1 MKVRIEA
8 RASPDPPLDAIRLR
22 GVKTHNLKSLDLELP
37 HRKLYCITGVSGS
50 GKSSLAFDTL
60 YAEGQRRYIES
71 VSAYARQFLERMA
84 KPDLESASGIPPAL
98 AIQAKNTITNARST
112 VGTQTEINDHLRVL
126 FARAGR
132 LRCPACQTQVEKY
145 DPSGAAAHLIK
156 KFPSQEARVVFQVV
170 FGKKSPKYLRENLEE
185 LERQGFSGFFH
196 GGAWLDAAALAK
208 KKAVL
213 KEVLV
218 SVDLL
223 KISESNKER
232 LTDSLEQAFRLGRG
246 EAQAWVADK
255 SHSPSKKLEV
265 NGASP
270 GNLSGKENGPNTIQ
284 FPQGGNWGNPDYRN
298 GKEKKSQDGGQ
309 GKVLKFSE
317 KSRCAS
323 CGKSFPEPSP
333 NLFSFNSPL
342 GACPACQG
350 FGRVITVDWDLVVPD
365 GAKSIKDGAIEP
377 WTKASTRWE
386 QGQFLDFCQRKR
398 IPIRMPWKKL
408 KPQVRKWILEGYP
421 GDDFVSV
428 REFFEYMNKRTYK
441 MHVRI
446 FLNRYRR
453 YAPCETC
460 HMTRL
465 KTEALDFRL
474 GREPQ
479 APAEDASNEQHSML
493 SQGKN
498 IAQVQALSIQDLLK
512 FLETL
517 ELTPEEKEKVGP
529 VQTELLNRTR
539 FLKDVGL
546 GYLTLDRM
554 SRTLSGGEVERI
566 HLASSLGSAL
576 VDTLYVLDE
585 PSIGLHERDNQML
598 IALLRKLRDLGNTV
612 VVVEH
617 DRTMIGAADCVIDLG
632 PAGGA
637 KGGELIFQG
646 SVDELKKCPGS
657 VTGEYLSGK
666 RILERHGASSSV
678 VFQSVIPER
687 FNRGSRLDSRFR
699 GNDKPLNHASNH
711 VMRAVRNKRK
721 ITVQGA
727 KAHNLKSINVEIPL
741 GKFTVLTGVSGS
753 GKSTFL
759 YEILYNHFLKF
770 KGRPVS
776 QEELGTV
783 EKLRGF
789 EPLAEMVLIDQ
800 SPLGRSPRSNPA
812 TYMKAFEDIRKIF
825 AATPEARREGFDA
838 GHFSFNV
845 EKGRCPVCEGDGAVK
860 VEMHFLA
867 DIFVPC
873 EECHGKRFKPEVLEI
888 RYQGKPHSP
897 SKESKVNGASPGN
910 LSEKENGGQGKNID
924 EVLNM
929 TVDEVLDFLP
939 ANKGLFEKLA
949 ILQKIGLGY
958 LRLGQPTLTLSG
970 GEAQRLKLA
979 FELSQG
985 SSSPSLY
992 LLDEPTT
999 GLHEDDVRHLIRA
1012 FEELLDRG
1020 HSLLVIEHHLGLIGL
1035 ADHVI
1040 DLGPEGGDQGG
1051 EVMYQGNIPGLMACE
1066 RSYTG
1071 RYLKKYLEKE

>member
-1 MKVRIEA
+1 M
-8 RASPDPPLDAIRLR
+8 DAIRLR
-22 GVKTHNLKSLDLELP
+22 GVKTHNLKNFDLELP

-84 KPDLESASGIPPAL
+84 KPDIESASGIPPAL
-98 AIQAKNTITNARST
+98 AIQAKNSITNARST
-112 VGTQTEINDHLRVL
+112 VGTQTEVNDHLRVL

-132 LRCPACQTQVEKY
+132 LRCPECQTQVEKY
-145 DPSGAAAHLIK
+145 DPSKAAAHLVAE
-156 KFPSQEARVVFQVV
+156 FAGMEARIAFQLML
-170 FGKKSPKYLRENLEE
+170 GKMPRPLKYLRENLEE

-196 GGAWLDAAALAK
+196 GGAWLDAEALVK
-208 KKAVL
+208 KKTSL
-213 KEVLV
+213 NELLV

-223 KISESNKER
+223 KIGLENKER

-246 EAQAWVADK
+246 EVQVWVA
-255 SHSPSKKLEV
+255 
-265 NGASP
+265 G
-270 GNLSGKENGPNTIQ
+270 
-284 FPQGGNWGNPDYRN
+284 R
-298 GKEKKSQDGGQ
+298 
-309 GKVLKFSE
+309 VLKFSE
-317 KSRCAS
+317 KPRCFS
-323 CGKSFPEPSP
+323 CGRVFPEPSP

-342 GACPACQG
+342 GACPSCQG

-365 GAKSIKDGAIEP
+365 GAKSIRDGAIEP

-398 IPIRMPWKKL
+398 IPIRVPWAKL
-408 KPQVRKWILEGYP
+408 KARYRKWILEGYP

-446 FLNRYRR
+446 FLNRYRG
-453 YAPCETC
+453 YAPCKAC

-474 GREPQ
+474 GRETQ
-479 APAEDASNEQHSML
+479 APAEDTSNEQHSML
-493 SQGKN
+493 IQGKSHSPSKELKVNGLPAGQAGASPNTNQFSPRGNWGNPDYPKGKENKSQDSPGNLSRSENGPNTIQFPHRGNWGHPNYHNGKENKSQDGGQGKN
-498 IAQVQALSIQDLLK
+498 IAEVQALSIEELLR

-517 ELTPEEKEKVGP
+517 ELTPEENEKVEP
-529 VQTELLNRTR
+529 VRVELLNRAR

-637 KGGELIFQG
+637 KGGELLFQG
-646 SVDELKKCPGS
+646 NVEELKRCPRS
-657 VTGEYLSGK
+657 VTGEYLAGKRTIVRKARPSVAERHKPHSPSKELKVNGTSPGNLSGK
-666 RILERHGASSSV
+666 ENGG
-678 VFQSVIPER
+678 Q
-687 FNRGSRLDSRFR
+687 G
-699 GNDKPLNHASNH
+699 
-711 VMRAVRNKRK
+711 K
-721 ITVQGA
+721 ITVRGA
-727 KAHNLKSINVEIPL
+727 KAHNLKEIDIDIPL
-741 GKFTVLTGVSGS
+741 GKFTALTGVSGS

-759 YEILYNHFLKF
+759 YEILYNHFLKA

-776 QEELGTV
+776 QEELGSV
-783 EKLRGF
+783 EKIRGF
-789 EPLAEMVLIDQ
+789 EHLTDMVLIDQ

-825 AATPEARREGFDA
+825 AATAEARREGFDA

-888 RYQGKPHSP
+888 RYQ
-897 SKESKVNGASPGN
+897 E
-910 LSEKENGGQGKNID
+910 KNID
-924 EVLNM
+924 QVLNM
-929 TVDEVLDFLP
+929 TVDEALDFLP
-939 ANKGLFEKLA
+939 ASKSLFEKLSV
-949 ILQKIGLGY
+949 LKKIGLGY

-979 FELSQG
+979 FELSSG
-985 SSSPSLY
+985 SSGPSLY

-999 GLHEDDVRHLIRA
+999 GLHEDDVRHLIHA
-1012 FEELLDRG
+1012 FEELLERG
-1020 HSLLVIEHHLGLIGL
+1020 HSLLVIEHHLGVIGL

-1040 DLGPEGGDQGG
+1040 DLGPEGGDKGG
-1051 EVMYQGNIPGLMACE
+1051 EVVYQGSVDGLMECE

-1071 RYLKKYLEKE
+1071 RYLSKYLRATVNDQRAT

>member
-1 MKVRIEA
+1 MR
-8 RASPDPPLDAIRLR
+8 SNPDPPLDAIHLR
-22 GVKTHNLKSLDLELP
+22 GVKTHNLKNFDLELP
-37 HRKLYCITGVSGS
+37 HRRLYVITGVSGS

-98 AIQAKNTITNARST
+98 AIQAKNSITNARST
-112 VGTQTEINDHLRVL
+112 VGTQAEINDHLRVL
-126 FARAGR
+126 FARVGR
-132 LRCPACQTQVEKY
+132 LRCPECQTAVKKY
-145 DPSGAAAHLIK
+145 DPSQTAAHLISE
-156 KFPSQEARVVFQVV
+156 FTGREARIAFQMVL
-170 FGKKSPKYLRENLEE
+170 GKKSPKYLCENLEE

-196 GGAWLDAAALAK
+196 DSAWLDAEALVK

-213 KEVLV
+213 GELLV

-223 KISESNKER
+223 KIDIANRER
-232 LTDSLEQAFRLGRG
+232 LTDSLEQAFRLGHD
-246 EAQAWVADK
+246 EIQVWVD
-255 SHSPSKKLEV
+255 
-265 NGASP
+265 
-270 GNLSGKENGPNTIQ
+270 GKA
-284 FPQGGNWGNPDYRN
+284 
-298 GKEKKSQDGGQ
+298 
-309 GKVLKFSE
+309 LKFSE
-317 KSRCAS
+317 KSRCFS
-323 CGKSFPEPSP
+323 CGRSFPEPSP

-342 GACPACQG
+342 GACPSCQG
-350 FGRVITVDWDLVVPD
+350 FGRVITIDWDLVVPD
-365 GAKSIKDGAIEP
+365 GARSIRDGAIEP
-377 WTKASTRWE
+377 WAKASTRWE
-386 QGQFLDFCQRKR
+386 QGQLLDFCQRKR
-398 IPIRMPWKKL
+398 IPIRVPWIKL
-408 KPQVRKWILEGYP
+408 KSRYRKWILEGYP

-428 REFFEYMNKRTYK
+428 RKFFEYMNKKTYK

-446 FLNRYRR
+446 FLNRYRG

-465 KTEALDFRL
+465 KTEALDFLIR
-474 GREPQ
+474 
-479 APAEDASNEQHSML
+479 
-493 SQGKN
+493 GKN
-498 IAQVQALSIQDLLK
+498 IAEVQALSIEELLK

-517 ELTPEEKEKVGP
+517 ELTPEEKEKAEP
-529 VQTELLNRTR
+529 VQAELLSRVR

-617 DRTMIGAADCVIDLG
+617 DRTMINAADCVIDLG

-637 KGGELIFQG
+637 KGGELVFQG
-646 SVDELKKCPGS
+646 SVEELKRHPGS
-657 VTGEYLSGK
+657 VTGEYLAGK
-666 RILERHGASSSV
+666 RGIERKARLIVPAKHKIV
-678 VFQSVIPER
+678 VR
-687 FNRGSRLDSRFR
+687 
-699 GNDKPLNHASNH
+699 
-711 VMRAVRNKRK
+711 
-721 ITVQGA
+721 GA
-727 KAHNLKSINVEIPL
+727 KAHNLKSIDAEIPI

-759 YEILYNHFLKF
+759 YEILYNHFLKY
-770 KGRPVS
+770 KGCPVS
-776 QEELGTV
+776 REEFGNV
-783 EKLRGF
+783 EKIRGF
-789 EPLAEMVLIDQ
+789 EHLTDMVLIDQ

-812 TYMKAFEDIRKIF
+812 TYMKVFEDIRKIF
-825 AATPEARREGFDA
+825 ATTPEARRRGFDA

-845 EKGRCPVCEGDGAVK
+845 EKGRCPACEGDGAVK

-873 EECHGKRFKPEVLEI
+873 EECRGKRFKSEVLEI
-888 RYQGKPHSP
+888 RY
-897 SKESKVNGASPGN
+897 
-910 LSEKENGGQGKNID
+910 QGKNID

-929 TVDEVLDFLP
+929 TVDEILDFMGHSK
-939 ANKGLFEKLA
+939 NLFGKLSV
-949 ILQKIGLGY
+949 LKKIGLGY

-979 FELSQG
+979 FELSSGG
-985 SSSPSLY
+985 SGPSFY

-1020 HSLLVIEHHLGLIGL
+1020 HSLLVIEHHLGVIRL

-1040 DLGPEGGDQGG
+1040 DLGPEGGDKGG
-1051 EVMYQGNIPGLMACE
+1051 KVVYQGSVAGLMECE
-1066 RSYTG
+1066 CSYTG
-1071 RYLKKYLEKE
+1071 RYLKQYLTGLVARDYPDSRFLL

>member
-1 MKVRIEA
+1 
-8 RASPDPPLDAIRLR
+8 LDAIQLR
-22 GVKTHNLKSLDLELP
+22 GVKTHNLKNFDLNLP
-37 HRKLYCITGVSGS
+37 HRKLYVITGVSGS

-98 AIQAKNTITNARST
+98 AIQAKNSITNARST

-132 LRCPACQTQVEKY
+132 LRCPQCQAPVGKY
-145 DPSGAAAHLIK
+145 DPGKATAYLVREFAGR
-156 KFPSQEARVVFQVV
+156 EARIAFQVTL
-170 FGKKSPKYLRENLEE
+170 GKKSPKYLHENLEE
-185 LERQGFSGFFH
+185 LERQGFSGFFYD
-196 GGAWLDAAALAK
+196 GAWLDAEVLVK

-213 KEVLV
+213 SELWV
-218 SVDLL
+218 SVDIL
-223 KISESNKER
+223 KIDSAHKER

-246 EAQAWVADK
+246 EAQVWMD
-255 SHSPSKKLEV
+255 
-265 NGASP
+265 
-270 GNLSGKENGPNTIQ
+270 
-284 FPQGGNWGNPDYRN
+284 
-298 GKEKKSQDGGQ
+298 

-317 KSRCAS
+317 KSRCFS
-323 CGKSFPEPSP
+323 CGRSFPEPSP

-342 GACPACQG
+342 GACPSCQG
-350 FGRVITVDWDLVVPD
+350 FCRVITVDWDLVVPD

-398 IPIRMPWKKL
+398 IPIRVPWAKL
-408 KPQVRKWILEGYP
+408 KAKYRKWIFEGYP
-421 GDDFVSV
+421 DDDFVSV
-428 REFFEYMNKRTYK
+428 REFFEYMNKKTYK

-446 FLNRYRR
+446 FLNRYRG
-453 YAPCETC
+453 YAPCEIC

-465 KTEALDFRL
+465 KTEALDFL
-474 GREPQ
+474 IQEK
-479 APAEDASNEQHSML
+479 S
-493 SQGKN
+493 
-498 IAQVQALSIQDLLK
+498 IAQVQALTIEEFLK

-517 ELTPEEKEKVGP
+517 ALTPEEKEKVGP
-529 VQTELLNRTR
+529 VQAELLSRAR

-632 PAGGA
+632 LAGGA
-637 KGGELIFQG
+637 GGGELIFQG
-646 SVDELKKCPGS
+646 SVEELKRYPGS
-657 VTGEYLSGK
+657 VTGEYLAGK
-666 RILERHGASSSV
+666 RGIERKARATTLAKHKIV
-678 VFQSVIPER
+678 VR
-687 FNRGSRLDSRFR
+687 
-699 GNDKPLNHASNH
+699 
-711 VMRAVRNKRK
+711 
-721 ITVQGA
+721 GA
-727 KAHNLKSINVEIPL
+727 KAHNLKNIDVEIPL
-741 GKFTVLTGVSGS
+741 GKFTALTGVSGS

-759 YEILYNHFLKF
+759 YDILYNHFLKA

-783 EKLRGF
+783 EKIRGF
-789 EPLAEMVLIDQ
+789 EPLADMVLIDQ

-888 RYQGKPHSP
+888 RYQGK
-897 SKESKVNGASPGN
+897 
-910 LSEKENGGQGKNID
+910 NID

-939 ANKGLFEKLA
+939 AHKGLFEKLSV
-949 ILQKIGLGY
+949 LQRIGLGY
-958 LRLGQPTLTLSG
+958 VRLGQPTLTLSG

-979 FELSQG
+979 FELSAGG
-985 SSSPSLY
+985 SGPSLY

-1020 HSLLVIEHHLGLIGL
+1020 HSLLVIEHHLGVIGL

-1051 EVMYQGNIPGLMACE
+1051 EVVYQGLVAGLVECQ

-1071 RYLKKYLEKE
+1071 QYLKKYLSQG

>member
-1 MKVRIEA
+1 MGLVLATFLEKKIEA
-8 RASPDPPLDAIRLR
+8 RGSPDLPLDAIRLR
-22 GVKTHNLKSLDLELP
+22 GVKTHNLKHFDLELP
-37 HRKLYCITGVSGS
+37 HRKLYVITGVSGS

-71 VSAYARQFLERMA
+71 VSAYARQFLERMP
-84 KPDLESASGIPPAL
+84 KPDVESASGIPPAL

-132 LRCPACQTQVEKY
+132 LRCPECQTRVEKY
-145 DPSGAAAHLIK
+145 DPSSAAAYLITN
-156 KFPSQEARVVFQVV
+156 FTGQEARVAFQVTL
-170 FGKKSPKYLRENLEE
+170 GKKSPKYLRENLEE

-196 GGAWLDAAALAK
+196 QGAWLDAAALVK

-213 KEVLV
+213 RELLV

-223 KISESNKER
+223 KIDRVHKER

-246 EAQAWVADK
+246 EAQAWVAGK
-255 SHSPSKKLEV
+255 SHSPSKELRA

-270 GNLSGKENGPNTIQ
+270 GNLSGKENG
-284 FPQGGNWGNPDYRN
+284 
-298 GKEKKSQDGGQ
+298 GQ
-309 GKVLKFSE
+309 GKVLRFSE
-317 KSRCAS
+317 KARCFS
-323 CGKSFPEPSP
+323 CGRSFPEPSP

-342 GACPACQG
+342 GACPSCQG

-365 GAKSIKDGAIEP
+365 GTRSIKDGAIEP

-398 IPIRMPWKKL
+398 ISIRVPWMKL

-446 FLNRYRR
+446 FLNRYRG
-453 YAPCETC
+453 YTPCGTC
-460 HMTRL
+460 HVTRL

-479 APAEDASNEQHSML
+479 ALDEDASKEQHSML
-493 SQGKN
+493 IREKN

-517 ELTPEEKEKVGP
+517 ELTPEEKEKVAP
-529 VQTELLNRTR
+529 VQSELLSRTR

-598 IALLRKLRDLGNTV
+598 IELLRKLRDLGNTV

-617 DRTMIGAADCVIDLG
+617 DRTMIGAADCVVDLG
-632 PAGGA
+632 PSGGA

-646 SVDELKKCPGS
+646 SVEDLKRHPGS
-657 VTGEYLSGK
+657 ITGEYLAGK
-666 RILERHGASSSV
+666 RGIERKPRATVPAKHKPHSPSKELNVNGTSPGNLSRKENGSQDKIL
-678 VFQSVIPER
+678 
-687 FNRGSRLDSRFR
+687 
-699 GNDKPLNHASNH
+699 
-711 VMRAVRNKRK
+711 
-721 ITVQGA
+721 VQGA
-727 KAHNLKSINVEIPL
+727 KAHNLKNIHAEIPL

-776 QEELGTV
+776 REELGSV
-783 EKLRGF
+783 ERIRGF
-789 EPLAEMVLIDQ
+789 EPLADMVLIDQ

-825 AATPEARREGFDA
+825 AATSEARREGFDA

-888 RYQGKPHSP
+888 RYQGK
-897 SKESKVNGASPGN
+897 
-910 LSEKENGGQGKNID
+910 NID

-939 ANKGLFEKLA
+939 ANKGLFEKLS
-949 ILQKIGLGY
+949 ILKKIGLGY

-979 FELSQG
+979 FELSSG
-985 SSSPSLY
+985 SSEPSLY

-999 GLHEDDVRHLIRA
+999 GLHEDDVRHLIQA

-1020 HSLLVIEHHLGLIGL
+1020 HSLLVIEHHLGVIRL

-1051 EVMYQGNIPGLMACE
+1051 EVVYQGSVAGLMECE

-1071 RYLKKYLEKE
+1071 KYLSKYLGARVKDQRAT

>member
-1 MKVRIEA
+1 MGRVLATFQEKKKEA
-8 RASPDPPLDAIRLR
+8 RTSPDLPLDAILLR
-22 GVKTHNLKSLDLELP
+22 GVKTHNLKNFDLNLP
-37 HRKLYCITGVSGS
+37 HRKLYVITGVSGS

-84 KPDLESASGIPPAL
+84 KPDIESAAGIPPAL
-98 AIQAKNTITNARST
+98 AIQAKNSITNARST

-132 LRCPACQTQVEKY
+132 LRCPDCDLSVEKY
-145 DPSGAAAHLIK
+145 DPGKVACRLLSE
-156 KFPSQEARVVFQVV
+156 FPGEEARIAFKIPL
-170 FGKKSPKYLRENLEE
+170 GKTSLKYLRENLEE
-185 LERQGFSGFFH
+185 LERQGFSEFFH
-196 GGAWLDAAALAK
+196 DGAWSEA
-208 KKAVL
+208 AVL
-213 KEVLV
+213 IKAKIVPKEILA
-218 SVDLL
+218 SVDLV
-223 KISESNKER
+223 KISGAQKER

-246 EAQAWVADK
+246 EAQVRVA
-255 SHSPSKKLEV
+255 
-265 NGASP
+265 
-270 GNLSGKENGPNTIQ
+270 
-284 FPQGGNWGNPDYRN
+284 
-298 GKEKKSQDGGQ
+298 
-309 GKVLKFSE
+309 GKVLEFSE
-317 KSRCAS
+317 KLRCAS
-323 CGKSFPEPSP
+323 CSRTFLEPTA

-342 GACPACQG
+342 GACPTCQG
-350 FGRVITVDWDLVVPD
+350 FGRVITIDWDLVVPD
-365 GAKSIKDGAIEP
+365 GSRSIRDGAIEP

-386 QGQFLDFCQRKR
+386 QGQLLDFCQRKR
-398 IPIRMPWKKL
+398 IPIRTPWEKL
-408 KPQVRKWILEGYP
+408 KGQQRKWILEGYK
-421 GDDFVSV
+421 GDEFASV
-428 REFFEYMNKRTYK
+428 RDFFEYMNKKAYR

-446 FLNRYRR
+446 FLNRYRG
-453 YAPCETC
+453 YAPCGTC

-465 KTEALDFRL
+465 KSEAMDYRI
-474 GREPQ
+474 
-479 APAEDASNEQHSML
+479 
-493 SQGKN
+493 QGKS
-498 IAQVQALSIQDLLK
+498 IAEVQAMSIEELYP
-512 FLETL
+512 FLEKL
-517 ELTPEEKEKVGP
+517 DLTPEEKEKVEP
-529 VQTELLNRTR
+529 VQTELLSRVR
-539 FLKDVGL
+539 FLQEVGL

-576 VDTLYVLDE
+576 MDTLYVLDE

-632 PAGGA
+632 PTGGA
-637 KGGELIFQG
+637 KGGELVFQG
-646 SVDELKKCPGS
+646 SVEELKRHPGS
-657 VTGEYLSGK
+657 VTGEYLAGK
-666 RILERHGASSSV
+666 RTLERKIRSGGV
-678 VFQSVIPER
+678 GE
-687 FNRGSRLDSRFR
+687 N
-699 GNDKPLNHASNH
+699 
-711 VMRAVRNKRK
+711 RK
-721 ITVQGA
+721 IVIRGA
-727 KAHNLKSINVEIPL
+727 KAHNLKSIDVEIPL

-759 YEILYNHFLKF
+759 YEILYNHFLKS

-783 EKLRGF
+783 KSVRGF
-789 EPLAEMVLIDQ
+789 QSLTDMVLIDQ

-873 EECHGKRFKPEVLEI
+873 EECRGKRFKPEVLEVH
-888 RYQGKPHSP
+888 Y
-897 SKESKVNGASPGN
+897 
-910 LSEKENGGQGKNID
+910 QGKNID

-929 TVDEVLDFLP
+929 TVEEALDFLGHSKSLV
-939 ANKGLFEKLA
+939 AKLS
-949 ILQKIGLGY
+949 ILKKIGLGY

-979 FELSQG
+979 FELSAG
-985 SSSPSLY
+985 SSGPSLY

-1020 HSLLVIEHHLGLIGL
+1020 HSLLVIEHHLGLIRL

-1040 DLGPEGGDQGG
+1040 DLGPEGGDKGG
-1051 EVMYQGNIPGLMACE
+1051 EVVYQGDIAGLVACE

-1071 RYLKKYLEKE
+1071 RYLSKYIGGSGLVEKSP

>member
-1 MKVRIEA
+1 M
-8 RASPDPPLDAIRLR
+8 DAIRLR
-22 GVKTHNLKSLDLELP
+22 GVKTHNLKNFDLELP

-84 KPDLESASGIPPAL
+84 KPDIESASGIPPAL

-132 LRCPACQTQVEKY
+132 LICPACEAPVEKY
-145 DPSGAAAHLIK
+145 DPAKTAGCLLSG
-156 KFPSQEARVVFQVV
+156 FSGEEARIAFKVTL
-170 FGKKSPKYLRENLEE
+170 GKKSAKYLRQNLEE
-185 LERQGFSGFFH
+185 LERQGFGEFFH
-196 GGAWLDAAALAK
+196 RGAWMNAARFLGSK
-208 KKAVL
+208 VVPGEL
-213 KEVLV
+213 LV
-218 SVDLL
+218 SVDLV
-223 KISESNKER
+223 KIADAQKER

-246 EAQAWVADK
+246 EAQVHLA
-255 SHSPSKKLEV
+255 
-265 NGASP
+265 
-270 GNLSGKENGPNTIQ
+270 GKT
-284 FPQGGNWGNPDYRN
+284 
-298 GKEKKSQDGGQ
+298 
-309 GKVLKFSE
+309 LKFSE
-317 KSRCAS
+317 KARCFS
-323 CGKSFPEPSP
+323 CGRSFPEPSP

-342 GACPACQG
+342 GACPVCQG
-350 FGRVITVDWDLVVPD
+350 FGRVITVDPELVVPD
-365 GAKSIKDGAIEP
+365 GSKSIRDGAIEP

-386 QGQFLDFCQRKR
+386 QGQFLDFCLRKR
-398 IPIRMPWKKL
+398 IPIRVPWEKL
-408 KPQVRKWILEGYP
+408 KPLYRQWIFEGYP

-428 REFFEYMNKRTYK
+428 REFFEYMNKRAYK

-446 FLNRYRR
+446 FLNRYRG

-460 HMTRL
+460 RMTRL

-479 APAEDASNEQHSML
+479 APAEDVSNEQHSML
-493 SQGKN
+493 IEGKSHSPSKELKVNGTSPGNLSRSENGGQGKN
-498 IAQVQALSIQDLLK
+498 IAQVQALSLSELLQ

-517 ELTPEEKEKVGP
+517 GLTLEEKEKVEP
-529 VQTELLNRTR
+529 VLEELLSRLR

-585 PSIGLHERDNQML
+585 PSIGLHERDNQRL

-632 PAGGA
+632 PSGGA
-637 KGGELIFQG
+637 KGGELLFQG
-646 SVDELKKCPGS
+646 SVEDLKRHPGS
-657 VTGEYLSGK
+657 VTGEYLAGK
-666 RILERHGASSSV
+666 RTLERKSGDTH
-678 VFQSVIPER
+678 FLKKNECPRLKYKIVIR
-687 FNRGSRLDSRFR
+687 
-699 GNDKPLNHASNH
+699 
-711 VMRAVRNKRK
+711 
-721 ITVQGA
+721 GA
-727 KAHNLKSINVEIPL
+727 KAHNLKNIDVEIPL

-759 YEILYNHFLKF
+759 YDILYNHFLKF

-776 QEELGTV
+776 KEELGTV
-783 EKLRGF
+783 KKILGF
-789 EPLAEMVLIDQ
+789 EPLADMVLIDQ
-800 SPLGRSPRSNPA
+800 APLGRSPRSNPA

-888 RYQGKPHSP
+888 RYQGK
-897 SKESKVNGASPGN
+897 
-910 LSEKENGGQGKNID
+910 NID

-939 ANKGLFEKLA
+939 ASKHLFEKLS
-949 ILQKIGLGY
+949 ILKKIGLGY

-979 FELSQG
+979 FELSQRSAG
-985 SSSPSLY
+985 PSLY

-999 GLHEDDVRHLIRA
+999 GLHEDDLRHLIRA

-1020 HSLLVIEHHLGLIGL
+1020 HSLLVIEHHLGVIGL

-1051 EVMYQGNIPGLMACE
+1051 EVVYQGDISGLMACE

-1071 RYLKKYLEKE
+1071 RYLKPYLSAKDKAQGSK

>member
-1 MKVRIEA
+1 M
-8 RASPDPPLDAIRLR
+8 DAIRLR
-22 GVKTHNLKSLDLELP
+22 GVKTHNLKNLDLELP
-37 HRKLYCITGVSGS
+37 HRKLYVITGVSGS

-71 VSAYARQFLERMA
+71 VSAYARQFLERME

-98 AIQAKNTITNARST
+98 AIQAKNTVTNARST

-126 FARAGR
+126 FTRAGR
-132 LRCPACQTQVEKY
+132 LQCPACKIPVTRF
-145 DPSGAAAHLIK
+145 DPAKAAAYLIE
-156 KFPSQEARVVFQVV
+156 KFPGKEARIAFQVML
-170 FGKKSPKYLRENLEE
+170 GKRTALYLRENLEE
-185 LERQGFSGFFH
+185 LERQGFSDFLYD
-196 GGAWLDAAALAK
+196 GAWVGSAAL
-208 KKAVL
+208 L
-213 KEVLV
+213 KQKSVVKELSV
-218 SVDLL
+218 SVDR
-223 KISESNKER
+223 IRIGESNKER
-232 LTDSLEQAFRLGRG
+232 LTDSFEQAFRLGRG
-246 EAQAWVADK
+246 EARVWVGEE
-255 SHSPSKKLEV
+255 S
-265 NGASP
+265 
-270 GNLSGKENGPNTIQ
+270 
-284 FPQGGNWGNPDYRN
+284 
-298 GKEKKSQDGGQ
+298 
-309 GKVLKFSE
+309 LKFSE
-317 KSRCAS
+317 KLQCAS

-342 GACPACQG
+342 GACPVCQG

-365 GAKSIKDGAIEP
+365 PSKSIRDGAIEP

-386 QGQFLDFCQRKR
+386 QGQLLDFCGRKR
-398 IPIRMPWKKL
+398 IPIRTPWAKL
-408 KPQVRKWILEGYP
+408 KPQVRQWILEGYE

-428 REFFEYMNKRTYK
+428 RDFFDYMNKKTYK

-446 FLNRYRR
+446 FLNRYRG

-460 HMTRL
+460 RVTRL
-465 KTEALDFRL
+465 KPEALDFL
-474 GREPQ
+474 IQGR
-479 APAEDASNEQHSML
+479 H
-493 SQGKN
+493 
-498 IAQVQALSIQDLLK
+498 IAQVQALSIDEFLK
-512 FLETL
+512 FLESL
-517 ELTPEEKEKVGP
+517 ELTVEEREKVEP
-529 VQTELLNRTR
+529 VQTELLHRAR

-598 IALLRKLRDLGNTV
+598 IALLRKLRDVGNTV
-612 VVVEH
+612 MVVEH

-637 KGGELIFQG
+637 KGGELLFQG
-646 SVDELKKCPGS
+646 SVEELKKCPGS

-666 RILERHGASSSV
+666 RGIDRKL
-678 VFQSVIPER
+678 
-687 FNRGSRLDSRFR
+687 SRALPAKHR
-699 GNDKPLNHASNH
+699 LQ
-711 VMRAVRNKRK
+711 
-721 ITVQGA
+721 VQGA
-727 KAHNLKSINVEIPL
+727 KAHNLKNISTEIPL

-783 EKLRGF
+783 EKIRGL
-789 EPLAEMVLIDQ
+789 EYLSEMALIDQ

-812 TYMKAFEDIRKIF
+812 TYMKAFEDIRKVF
-825 AATPEARREGFDA
+825 ALTPEAKREGFDS
-838 GHFSFNV
+838 GYFSFNV

-888 RYQGKPHSP
+888 RYQGK
-897 SKESKVNGASPGN
+897 
-910 LSEKENGGQGKNID
+910 NID
-924 EVLNM
+924 DVLNM
-929 TVDEVLDFLP
+929 TVDEVLVFLGHS
-939 ANKGLFEKLA
+939 KGLVEKLS

-958 LRLGQPTLTLSG
+958 LKLGQPTLTLSG

-979 FELSQG
+979 YELSLG
-985 SSSPSLY
+985 GTGPSLY

-999 GLHEDDVRHLIRA
+999 GLHEDDVRHLARA

-1020 HSLLVIEHHLGLIGL
+1020 HSLLVIEHHLGLIRL

-1040 DLGPEGGDQGG
+1040 DLGPEGGDRGG
-1051 EVMYQGNIPGLMACE
+1051 EVVYQGSVEGLMECKS
-1066 RSYTG
+1066 SYTG
-1071 RYLKKYLEKE
+1071 RYLKHYLSGWREADGG

>member
-1 MKVRIEA
+1 MDSI
-8 RASPDPPLDAIRLR
+8 LLR
-22 GVKTHNLKSLDLELP
+22 GVKTHNLKDLDLELP
-37 HRKLYCITGVSGS
+37 HRKLYVITGVSCS
-50 GKSSLAFDTL
+50 CKTSLAFDTL

-84 KPDLESASGIPPAL
+84 KPDVASASGIPPAL
-98 AIQAKNTITNARST
+98 AIQAKNAITNARST
-112 VGTQTEINDHLRVL
+112 VGTQTEINEYLRVL
-126 FARAGR
+126 FARIGR
-132 LRCPACQTQVEKY
+132 PRCPDCREQVEKY
-145 DPSGAAAHLIK
+145 DPAKVAARLAA
-156 KFPSQEARVVFQVV
+156 KFPGEEARIAFQMAV
-170 FGKKSPKYLRENLEE
+170 GKSTAKYLRENLEE
-185 LERQGFSGFFH
+185 LERQGFGSFFYD
-196 GGAWLDAAALAK
+196 GAWIDAASLIR
-208 KKAVL
+208 KKAIL
-213 KEVLV
+213 KTLRV
-218 SVDLL
+218 SVDLV
-223 KISESNKER
+223 KITPANKER
-232 LTDSLEQAFRLGRG
+232 LTDSLEQAFRLGRN
-246 EAQAWVADK
+246 EAQVGVAGKD
-255 SHSPSKKLEV
+255 LE
-265 NGASP
+265 
-270 GNLSGKENGPNTIQ
+270 
-284 FPQGGNWGNPDYRN
+284 
-298 GKEKKSQDGGQ
+298 
-309 GKVLKFSE
+309 FSE
-317 KSRCAS
+317 TLRCAS
-323 CGKSFPEPSP
+323 CGRSFPEPTP

-342 GACPACQG
+342 GACSTCQG
-350 FGRVITVDWDLVVPD
+350 FGRVITIDWDLVVPD
-365 GAKSIKDGAIEP
+365 PEKSIREGVIEP

-386 QGQFLDFCQRKR
+386 QGQLLDFCERKR
-398 IPIRMPWKKL
+398 ISVRLPWKDL
-408 KPQVRKWILEGYP
+408 KAQHRKWILEGYE
-421 GDDFVSV
+421 GDEFASV
-428 REFFEYMNKRTYK
+428 RDFFEYMNKKAYR

-446 FLNRYRR
+446 FLNRYRG
-453 YAPCETC
+453 YAPCGTC

-465 KTEALDFRL
+465 KPEAMDFL
-474 GREPQ
+474 VRE
-479 APAEDASNEQHSML
+479 
-493 SQGKN
+493 KN
-498 IAQVQALSIQDLLK
+498 IAQAQALSIEELYP

-517 ELTPEEKEKVGP
+517 EPTAEEKEKVEP
-529 VQTELLNRTR
+529 VLEELLARVR

-617 DRTMIGAADCVIDLG
+617 DRTMIMAADSVIDLG

-646 SVDELKKCPGS
+646 SPEDLKKYPGS
-657 VTGEYLSGK
+657 VTGEYLAGK
-666 RILERHGASSSV
+666 RAITRRVRPAADE
-678 VFQSVIPER
+678 
-687 FNRGSRLDSRFR
+687 SRR
-699 GNDKPLNHASNH
+699 
-711 VMRAVRNKRK
+711 
-721 ITVQGA
+721 ITVRGA
-727 KAHNLKSINVEIPL
+727 TAHNLKEIDVDIPL
-741 GKFTVLTGVSGS
+741 GRFTVLTGVSGS

-783 EKLRGF
+783 KKIRGF
-789 EPLAEMVLIDQ
+789 EPLSDMVLIDQ

-888 RYQGKPHSP
+888 RYQGK
-897 SKESKVNGASPGN
+897 
-910 LSEKENGGQGKNID
+910 NID
-924 EVLNM
+924 QVLAM
-929 TVDEVLDFLP
+929 TVEEVLDFLGHHR
-939 ANKGLFEKLA
+939 GLVEKLS
-949 ILQKIGLGY
+949 ILKKIGLGY

-979 FELSQG
+979 FELLSG
-985 SSSPSLY
+985 TSGPSLY

-999 GLHEDDVRHLIRA
+999 GLHEDDVQHLVRA

-1040 DLGPEGGDQGG
+1040 DLGPEGGDKGG
-1051 EVMYQGNIPGLMACE
+1051 QVVYQGDIAGLVACE
-1066 RSYTG
+1066 ASYTG
-1071 RYLKKYLEKE
+1071 KYLKRYFRETGNG

>member
-1 MKVRIEA
+1 
-8 RASPDPPLDAIRLR
+8 LDAIRLR
-22 GVKTHNLKSLDLELP
+22 GVKTHNLKNLDLSLP
-37 HRKLYCITGVSGS
+37 HRKLYVITGVSGS

-84 KPDLESASGIPPAL
+84 KPDLESASGVPPAL
-98 AIQAKNTITNARST
+98 AIQAKNSITNARST

-132 LRCPACQTQVEKY
+132 LRCPECQVFVEKY
-145 DPSGAAAHLIK
+145 DPAKAAAYLMREFSGK
-156 KFPSQEARVVFQVV
+156 EARVAFQVML
-170 FGKKSPKYLRENLEE
+170 GKKGPKYLRENLEE
-185 LERQGFSGFFH
+185 LERQGFSGFVY
-196 GGAWLDAAALAK
+196 GGAWLDAASFIK
-208 KKAVL
+208 KKVVSNTL
-213 KEVLV
+213 VV

-223 KISESNKER
+223 KIDAAARER

-246 EAQAWVADK
+246 EAQVWVA
-255 SHSPSKKLEV
+255 E
-265 NGASP
+265 
-270 GNLSGKENGPNTIQ
+270 
-284 FPQGGNWGNPDYRN
+284 
-298 GKEKKSQDGGQ
+298 
-309 GKVLKFSE
+309 KVLKFSE
-317 KSRCAS
+317 KSRCFS
-323 CGKSFPEPSP
+323 CERSFPEPSP

-342 GACPACQG
+342 GACPSCQG
-350 FGRVITVDWDLVVPD
+350 FGRVITIDRDLVVPD
-365 GAKSIKDGAIEP
+365 GSKSIRDGAIEP

-398 IPIRMPWKKL
+398 IPIRTQWTEL
-408 KPQVRKWILEGYP
+408 KPQYQKWIFEGYP

-428 REFFEYMNKRTYK
+428 REFFEYMNKKTYK

-446 FLNRYRR
+446 FLNRYRG

-460 HMTRL
+460 HVTRL
-465 KTEALDFRL
+465 KTEALDFL
-474 GREPQ
+474 I
-479 APAEDASNEQHSML
+479 S
-493 SQGKN
+493 GKN
-498 IAQVQALSIQDLLK
+498 IAEVQALSIEELLR
-512 FLETL
+512 FLEGL
-517 ELTPEEKEKVGP
+517 ELTPEERERVEP
-529 VQTELLNRTR
+529 VRAELLSRVR

-617 DRTMIGAADCVIDLG
+617 DRTMISAADCVIDLG

-637 KGGELIFQG
+637 RGGELIFQG
-646 SVDELKKCPGS
+646 SVEELKRHPGS
-657 VTGEYLSGK
+657 VTGEYLAGK
-666 RILERHGASSSV
+666 RRIERKFRRVAPAEHKIV
-678 VFQSVIPER
+678 VC
-687 FNRGSRLDSRFR
+687 
-699 GNDKPLNHASNH
+699 
-711 VMRAVRNKRK
+711 
-721 ITVQGA
+721 GA
-727 KAHNLKSINVEIPL
+727 KAHNLKNIDVEIPL

-759 YEILYNHFLKF
+759 YEILYNHFLKA

-776 QEELGTV
+776 QEELGSV
-783 EKLRGF
+783 KRVRGF
-789 EPLAEMVLIDQ
+789 EHLSEMVLIDQ

-825 AATPEARREGFDA
+825 AATSEARREGFDA

-873 EECHGKRFKPEVLEI
+873 EECHGKRFRPEVLEV
-888 RYQGKPHSP
+888 RYQGR
-897 SKESKVNGASPGN
+897 
-910 LSEKENGGQGKNID
+910 NID

-929 TVDEVLDFLP
+929 TVDEALDFFP
-939 ANKGLFEKLA
+939 TSKSLFEKLSV
-949 ILQKIGLGY
+949 LKKIGLGY

-979 FELSQG
+979 FELSSG
-985 SSSPSLY
+985 NSGPSLY

-1020 HSLLVIEHHLGLIGL
+1020 HSLFVIEHHLGVIGL

-1040 DLGPEGGDQGG
+1040 DLGPEGGDKGG
-1051 EVMYQGNIPGLMACE
+1051 EVVYQGPVAGLMECG

-1071 RYLKKYLEKE
+1071 KYLSKYLGATRNGQRTT

>member
-1 MKVRIEA
+1 M
-8 RASPDPPLDAIRLR
+8 DAIRLR
-22 GVKTHNLKSLDLELP
+22 GVKTHNLKNFDLELP
-37 HRKLYCITGVSGS
+37 HRKLYVITGVSGS

-98 AIQAKNTITNARST
+98 AIQAKNSITNARST

-132 LRCPACQTQVEKY
+132 LRCPKCQAQVEKY
-145 DPSGAAAHLIK
+145 DPSKAAAHLIT
-156 KFPSQEARVVFQVV
+156 KFTGQEARIAFQVTL
-170 FGKKSPKYLRENLEE
+170 GKKSPKYLRENLEE

-196 GGAWLDAAALAK
+196 DGAWLDAAALVK

-213 KEVLV
+213 RELLV

-223 KISESNKER
+223 KIDLSNKER

-246 EAQAWVADK
+246 EAQAWVAGE
-255 SHSPSKKLEV
+255 SHSSSKELEV
-265 NGASP
+265 NGTSP
-270 GNLSGKENGPNTIQ
+270 GNLSGKEN
-284 FPQGGNWGNPDYRN
+284 
-298 GKEKKSQDGGQ
+298 KSQDRGQ
-309 GKVLKFSE
+309 GKILKFSE
-317 KSRCAS
+317 KSRCFL
-323 CGKSFPEPSP
+323 CGRSFPEPSP

-342 GACPACQG
+342 GACPSCQG

-365 GAKSIKDGAIEP
+365 GTKSIKDGAIDP

-398 IPIRMPWKKL
+398 IPIRVPWEKL
-408 KPQVRKWILEGYP
+408 KPRYRQWILQGYL

-446 FLNRYRR
+446 FLNRYRG
-453 YAPCETC
+453 YTPCETC

-479 APAEDASNEQHSML
+479 ALAEDASDEQHPML
-493 SQGKN
+493 IRGKN
-498 IAQVQALSIQDLLK
+498 IAEVQALSIEELLK

-517 ELTPEEKEKVGP
+517 ELTPEEKEKVEP
-529 VQTELLNRTR
+529 VQSELLSRTR

-632 PAGGA
+632 PSGGA

-646 SVDELKKCPGS
+646 SVEALKQHPGS
-657 VTGEYLSGK
+657 VTGEYLVGK
-666 RILERHGASSSV
+666 RGIER
-678 VFQSVIPER
+678 
-687 FNRGSRLDSRFR
+687 
-699 GNDKPLNHASNH
+699 KP
-711 VMRAVRNKRK
+711 RARVPAKHK
-721 ITVQGA
+721 IMVQGA

-776 QEELGTV
+776 QEELGIV
-783 EKLRGF
+783 EKIRGF
-789 EPLAEMVLIDQ
+789 EPLTDIVLIDQ

-825 AATPEARREGFDA
+825 AGTPEARREGFDA
-838 GHFSFNV
+838 GYFSFNV

-897 SKESKVNGASPGN
+897 SEELKVNGASPGN
-910 LSEKENGGQGKNID
+910 LSGKENGGQGKNID

-929 TVDEVLDFLP
+929 TVDEVLEFLP
-939 ANKGLFEKLA
+939 ASKALFEKLSV
-949 ILQKIGLGY
+949 LRKIGLGY

-979 FELSQG
+979 FELSSG
-985 SSSPSLY
+985 SSNPSLY

-999 GLHEDDVRHLIRA
+999 GLHEDDVRHLILA

-1020 HSLLVIEHHLGLIGL
+1020 HSLLVIEHHLGVIRL

-1051 EVMYQGNIPGLMACE
+1051 EVVYQGDIAGLIACE
-1066 RSYTG
+1066 KSYTG
-1071 RYLKKYLEKE
+1071 KYLKKYLGKE